1 MSEKQRCGS
10 SASERPVDLDDLLTK
25 TSRTFA
31 LAIPLLPEPTR
42 KAVGV
47 AYLLF
52 RVADTFED
60 ATTWPREERLD
71 ALESFVELLELPSTA
86 RVAEARQ
93 RSAAWLAR
101 PPVEHA
107 GYLELLGE
115 LAPVLAQLDT
125 LSPQVSEL
133 VLRHTIR
140 TTEGM
145 ASVVAR
151 ADERG
156 NLRLGSVRELKD
168 YCYIVAGI
176 VGELL
181 TEVFLHDAP
190 ALERE
195 HAELT
200 RLMRSFG
207 EGLQLVNIL
216 KDVGDDAKDGRVYL
230 PQSVSRAE
238 LLALA
243 RADLED
249 ANCYVQA
256 LQRGGAPRGFLA
268 FTGLSLVLAFA
279 ALDRLEADGAGA
291 KVSRQDVM
299 SLFQSLEQQ
308 LESGAAL
315 DLRQPSHSFT

>member
-1 MSEKQRCGS
+1 
-10 SASERPVDLDDLLTK
+10 VDLDDLLSK

-42 KAVGV
+42 RAVGV

-60 ATTWPREERLD
+60 ATTWAREERID
-71 ALESFVELLELPSTA
+71 ALETFVELLELTPA
-86 RVAEARQ
+86 LRHREAKRL
-93 RSAAWLAR
+93 SDAWLAK
-101 PPVEHA
+101 PPVDHE

-115 LAPVLAQLDT
+115 LPAVLGQLEELAPGVRE
-125 LSPQVSEL
+125 QV
-133 VLRHTIR
+133 VRHTIR

-156 NLRLGSVRELKD
+156 NLRLASVRELKD

-181 TEVFLHDAP
+181 TEVFLHDSPTLQAQ
-190 ALERE
+190 R
-195 HAELT
+195 AELE

-216 KDVGDDAKDGRVYL
+216 KDANDDAVDGRVYL
-230 PQSVSRAE
+230 PPSVPRAE
-238 LLALA
+238 LFALA

-249 ANCYVQA
+249 ANRYVQA

-279 ALDRLEADGAGA
+279 ALDRLEAAGAGA

-299 SLFQSLEQQ
+299 HLFERLERQ
-308 LESGAAL
+308 LDGGAVL
-315 DLRQPSHSFT
+315 DLRASHSFT

>member
-1 MSEKQRCGS
+1 M
-10 SASERPVDLDDLLTK
+10 DLDDLLSK

-42 KAVGV
+42 RAVSV

-71 ALESFVELLELPSTA
+71 ALESFAELLELPA
-86 RVAEARQ
+86 KERVSEAAQ
-93 RSAAWLAR
+93 RSAQWLER
-101 PPVEHA
+101 PPVEHQ
-107 GYLELLGE
+107 GYLELLKE
-115 LAPVLAQLDT
+115 LGPVIAQLDT
-125 LSPQVSEL
+125 LSPTVSAA
-133 VLRHTIR
+133 VVRHAVR
-140 TTEGM
+140 TAEGM

-156 NLRLGSVRELKD
+156 NLRVGSVRELKD

-190 ALERE
+190 ALAQEQ
-195 HAELT
+195 AELT
-200 RLMRSFG
+200 RLRCAFG

-216 KDVGDDAKDGRVYL
+216 KDAGDDAKDGRVYL
-230 PQSVSRAE
+230 PDSVPRAE
-238 LLALA
+238 FFALA

-249 ANCYVQA
+249 ANRYVQA
-256 LQRGGAPRGFLA
+256 LQRGGAPRGYLA

-279 ALDRLEADGAGA
+279 ALDRLEAKGAGT
-291 KVSRQDVM
+291 KVSRQEVM
-299 SLFQSLEQQ
+299 TLFQSVEQQ

-315 DLRQPSHSFT
+315 DLRRPSHSFS

>member
-1 MSEKQRCGS
+1 M
-10 SASERPVDLDDLLTK
+10 DLDDLLSK

-42 KAVGV
+42 KAVSV

-71 ALESFVELLELPSTA
+71 ALESFVELLELSPSE
-86 RVAEARQ
+86 RVAEAQ
-93 RSAAWLAR
+93 RRSEAWLQR
-101 PPVEHA
+101 PPVDHE

-115 LAPVLAQLDT
+115 LAPVLAELDT
-125 LSPQVSEL
+125 LAPAVSAL

-156 NLRLGSVRELKD
+156 NLRLASVPELKD

-181 TEVFLHDAP
+181 TELFLHDAP
-190 ALERE
+190 ALESQ

-200 RLMRSFG
+200 RLMRAFG

-216 KDVGDDAKDGRVYL
+216 KDVGDDAQDGRVYL
-230 PQSVSRAE
+230 PAAVPRAE
-238 LLALA
+238 LFALA
-243 RADLED
+243 RADLDD
-249 ANCYVQA
+249 ANRYVQA

-291 KVSRQDVM
+291 KVPRQQVM

-308 LESGAAL
+308 LDSGVAL

>member
-1 MSEKQRCGS
+1 M
-10 SASERPVDLDDLLTK
+10 DLDDLLSK

-42 KAVGV
+42 KAVSV

-71 ALESFVELLELPSTA
+71 ALESFVELLELSPSE
-86 RVAEARQ
+86 RVAEAQ
-93 RSAAWLAR
+93 RRSEAWLKR
-101 PPVEHA
+101 PPVDHE

-115 LAPVLAQLDT
+115 LAPVLAELDT
-125 LSPQVSEL
+125 LAPAVSAL

-156 NLRLGSVRELKD
+156 NLRLASVPELKD

-181 TEVFLHDAP
+181 TELFLHDAP
-190 ALERE
+190 ALESQ

-200 RLMRSFG
+200 RLMRAFG

-216 KDVGDDAKDGRVYL
+216 KDVGDDAQDGRVYL
-230 PQSVSRAE
+230 PGSVPRAE
-238 LLALA
+238 LFALA
-243 RADLED
+243 RADLDD
-249 ANCYVQA
+249 ANRYVQA

-291 KVSRQDVM
+291 KVPRQQVM

-308 LESGAAL
+308 LDSGVAL

>member
-1 MSEKQRCGS
+1 M
-10 SASERPVDLDDLLTK
+10 DLDDLLTK

-42 KAVGV
+42 RAVGV

-60 ATTWPREERLD
+60 STTWPREARID
-71 ALESFVELLELPSTA
+71 ALEAFVELLELSPQE
-86 RVAEARQ
+86 RNGEAKRL
-93 RSAAWLAR
+93 SAAWLER
-101 PPVEHA
+101 PPVEHE
-107 GYLELLGE
+107 GYLELLRD
-115 LAPVLAQLDT
+115 LPALLAQLD
-125 LSPQVSEL
+125 EL
-133 VLRHTIR
+133 APAVKQLVVKHTVR

-181 TEVFLHDAP
+181 TEVFLHDSP
-190 ALERE
+190 SLGTQTRELEQR
-195 HAELT
+195 
-200 RLMRSFG
+200 MRSFG

-216 KDVGDDAKDGRVYL
+216 KDAGDDAVDGRVYL
-230 PQSVSRAE
+230 PPSVPRAE
-238 LLALA
+238 LFALA

-249 ANCYVQA
+249 ANRYVQA

-279 ALDRLEADGAGA
+279 ALDRIEADGAGA

-299 SLFQSLEQQ
+299 QLFETLERK
-308 LESGAAL
+308 LDGGGVL
-315 DLRQPSHSFT
+315 DLR

>member
-1 MSEKQRCGS
+1 MRFWLISISQR
-10 SASERPVDLDDLLTK
+10 AVDLDDLLRK

-60 ATTWPREERLD
+60 ATVWPRAQRIE
-71 ALESFVELLELPSTA
+71 ALETFVELLELSPSLRLKEA
-86 RVAEARQ
+86 QLRVSQ
-93 RSAAWLAR
+93 WLTP
-101 PPVEHA
+101 PPVEHE
-107 GYLELLGE
+107 GYLELLRE
-115 LAPVLAQLDT
+115 LPAVLAQLDE
-125 LSPQVSEL
+125 LAPAVSAL
-133 VLRHTIR
+133 VVRHTIR
-140 TTEGM
+140 TSEGM

-151 ADERG
+151 ADEQG
-156 NLRLGSVRELKD
+156 NLRVGSVRELKD

-181 TEVFLHDAP
+181 TDLFFHDAP
-190 ALERE
+190 SLHSQR
-195 HAELT
+195 AELE

-216 KDVGDDAKDGRVYL
+216 KDAGDDAADGRVYL
-230 PQSVSRAE
+230 PASVPRAE
-238 LLALA
+238 LFALA

-249 ANCYVQA
+249 ANRYVQA

-279 ALDRLEADGAGA
+279 ALDRLEAAGTGA
-291 KVSRQDVM
+291 KVSREEVM
-299 SLFQSLEQQ
+299 QLFTTLEQQ
-308 LESGAAL
+308 LDEGLAL
-315 DLRQPSHSFT
+315 DLRRSPSHSFT

>member
-1 MSEKQRCGS
+1 MNDGCQNCAYAEHRLA
-10 SASERPVDLDDLLTK
+10 SAGVDLDLDDLLTK

-42 KAVGV
+42 RAVSV

-60 ATTWPREERLD
+60 STTWPREERLD
-71 ALESFVELLELPSTA
+71 ALETFVELLELSP
-86 RVAEARQ
+86 AERSGEAKRL
-93 RSAAWLAR
+93 SAAWLDR
-101 PPVEHA
+101 PPVEHE
-107 GYLELLGE
+107 GYLELLRE
-115 LAPVLAQLDT
+115 LPAVLAQLD
-125 LSPQVSEL
+125 EL
-133 VLRHTIR
+133 APAVKQLVVKHTVR

-181 TEVFLHDAP
+181 TEVFLHDSPSLATQQRE
-190 ALERE
+190 LEQR
-195 HAELT
+195 
-200 RLMRSFG
+200 MRSFG

-216 KDVGDDAKDGRVYL
+216 KDAGDDAVDGRVYL
-230 PQSVSRAE
+230 PPSVPRAE
-238 LLALA
+238 LFALA
-243 RADLED
+243 RTDLED
-249 ANCYVQA
+249 ANRYVQA

-279 ALDRLEADGAGA
+279 ALDRIEADGAGA

-299 SLFQSLEQQ
+299 HLFETLERK
-308 LESGAAL
+308 LDGGGVL
-315 DLRQPSHSFT
+315 DLR

>member
-1 MSEKQRCGS
+1 MTSIIGRE
-10 SASERPVDLDDLLTK
+10 VDLDDLLRK

-42 KAVGV
+42 RAVGV

-60 ATTWPREERLD
+60 ATTWRREDRIE
-71 ALESFVELLELPSTA
+71 ALESFVELLELPPEQ
-86 RVAEARQ
+86 RLHEAKR
-93 RSAAWLAR
+93 RAAQWLER
-101 PPVEHA
+101 PPVEHE

-115 LAPVLAQLDT
+115 LPFVLAELDT
-125 LSPQVSEL
+125 LAPKVSEL
-133 VLRHTIR
+133 VMHHTVR
-140 TTEGM
+140 TTDGM

-151 ADERG
+151 ADEKG
-156 NLRLGSVRELKD
+156 NLRLATVRELKD

-181 TEVFLHDAP
+181 TDVFLHDAP
-190 ALERE
+190 SLNRERKELE
-195 HAELT
+195 

-216 KDVGDDAKDGRVYL
+216 KDVGDDAVDGRVYL
-230 PQSVSRAE
+230 PAAVPRAE
-238 LLALA
+238 LFALA
-243 RADLED
+243 RADLDE
-249 ANCYVQA
+249 ANAYVQT

-291 KVSRQDVM
+291 KVSRPEVM
-299 SLFQSLEQQ
+299 QLFESLERD
-308 LESGAAL
+308 LDAGVAL
-315 DLRQPSHSFT
+315 DLRQRARG

>member
-1 MSEKQRCGS
+1 M
-10 SASERPVDLDDLLTK
+10 DLDDLLTK

-42 KAVGV
+42 RAVGV

-60 ATTWPREERLD
+60 ATTWPREERID
-71 ALESFVELLELPSTA
+71 ALESFVELLELPTTA
-86 RVAEARQ
+86 RLPEAVR
-93 RSAAWLAR
+93 RSKAWLAR
-101 PPVEHA
+101 PPVEHE

-115 LAPVLAQLDT
+115 LPGVLAELDT
-125 LSPQVSEL
+125 MAPAVSALL
-133 VLRHTIR
+133 VKHTIR
-140 TTEGM
+140 TAEGM

-156 NLRLGSVRELKD
+156 NLRLATVRELKD

-181 TEVFLHDAP
+181 TDLFLHDCA
-190 ALERE
+190 ALESQRV
-195 HAELT
+195 ELE

-216 KDVGDDAKDGRVYL
+216 KDVGDDAVDGRVYL
-230 PQSVSRAE
+230 PAAVPRAE
-238 LLALA
+238 LFALA

-249 ANCYVQA
+249 ANRYVQA
-256 LQRGGAPRGFLA
+256 LQKGGAPRGFLA

-291 KVSRQDVM
+291 KVSRPEVM
-299 SLFQSLEQQ
+299 HLFETLEKDLDAGVLLDFGQS
-308 LESGAAL
+308 A
-315 DLRQPSHSFT
+315 RPSHSFT